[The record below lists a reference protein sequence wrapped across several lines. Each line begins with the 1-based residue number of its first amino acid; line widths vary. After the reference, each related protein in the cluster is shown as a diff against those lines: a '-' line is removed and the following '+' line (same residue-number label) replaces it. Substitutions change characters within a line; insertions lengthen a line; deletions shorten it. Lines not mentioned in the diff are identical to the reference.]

1 MRKSVEI
8 TIAEDGAPVVF
19 RIQQWA
25 ATEKESWILRAVLAL
40 AGSAGSNIDLDLSGG
55 VGADALMRELGKR
68 GLGIFAGLKYET
80 VKPLLD
86 DLLSCCYH
94 KVGAAEI
101 RCTSQNIDGVIS
113 DVKSLFKLRTEAFK
127 VNFPDFFMPKEG
139 TAAETE
145 SRSDSDQS
153 QEVTRIKLPR

>member
-80 VKPLLD
+80 VKPLMD

-101 RCTSQNIDGVIS
+101 RCTPENIDGVIT
-113 DVKSLFKLRTEAFK
+113 DVKSLFKLRAEAFK
-127 VNFPDFFMPKEG
+127 VNFPDFF
-139 TAAETE
+139 TQSAAAESE
-145 SRSDSDQS
+145 NLSDSKA
-153 QEVTRIKLPR
+153 EPVTLKIPH